1 MIIGKRNS
9 VSGEAKGLSLKWRQ
23 TFQSSQGGG
32 LGQQKDLKHT
42 LDCDFSRTHEVTHRG
57 VATRL
62 YSPPYLDGGDSNA
75 VSHLP
80 SSFSVGGEGLSASG
94 V

>member
-23 TFQSSQGGG
+23 TFQSSQDGG

-42 LDCDFSRTHEVTHRG
+42 LDCNFSRTHEV
-57 VATRL
+57 ATRF

-75 VSHLP
+75 VSRLP
-80 SSFSVGGEGLSASG
+80 SSFSVGGGGLSASG